1 MRESGCMTT
10 EVMRSSH
17 KRGGSPG
24 TSARSKNSCASR
36 RDATNRR
43 EIVLEDL
50 QSQGLGI
57 ADVEG
62 RLEMRRLL
70 ESCLPQSL
78 IELRA
83 LAGRWPGQRIGHALT
98 SLRHPQCVKMGQ
110 VSISLRPHPALTAQ
124 SMPME
129 TPVPTS
135 AVRVAE
141 AAARAGLATRVIE
154 MTVATRTAEEA
165 AHACGCDAAQI
176 VKSLIFRGRTTGVP
190 YLLLVSGRNRVDET
204 KVAGVIGESITR
216 PDAAY
221 VRDITGFA
229 IGGIPPIGHA
239 NRLLTYIDIDLLGFT
254 EVWAAAGTPRCVMK
268 LDPQALKRAVDATEI
283 AVC

>member
-1 MRESGCMTT
+1 
-10 EVMRSSH
+10 
-17 KRGGSPG
+17 
-24 TSARSKNSCASR
+24 
-36 RDATNRR
+36 
-43 EIVLEDL
+43 
-50 QSQGLGI
+50 
-57 ADVEG
+57 
-62 RLEMRRLL
+62 
-70 ESCLPQSL
+70 
-78 IELRA
+78 
-83 LAGRWPGQRIGHALT
+83 
-98 SLRHPQCVKMGQ
+98 
-110 VSISLRPHPALTAQ
+110 
-124 SMPME
+124 MPME

-176 VKSLIFRGRTTGVP
+176 VKSLIFRGRTTGIP